1 VTEGD
6 AAPAAAEAA
15 PAAAEAAP
23 AAASESNSRN
33 LLMRVVVAAVLIP
46 LAVAIAYAGGWLW
59 TALVTAAAIG
69 LFVEWLAVVGLA
81 GALALAIRGGVALAL
96 GGICFAVG
104 RIDAALIVLAIGLV
118 AIASTAPDR
127 RSWAAAGFC
136 YAAAAEI
143 ASVLLRLDP
152 VKGFAALMF
161 VLVIVWVTDSGGYFA
176 GRGIGGPK
184 LWPSVSPKK
193 TWAGAVGGFAASL
206 AVACGFAA
214 FDLGRTVPL
223 LISAAILSV
232 ASQLGD
238 LFESAVKRRFGV
250 KDSSHII
257 PGHGG
262 LMDRLDGFVAAVVL
276 AAVFGFLRGG
286 ADGVGR
292 GLMVW

>member
-6 AAPAAAEAA
+6 AAAAKAA
-15 PAAAEAAP
+15 PE
-23 AAASESNSRN
+23 AASESSSRN
-33 LLMRVVVAAVLIP
+33 LLMRVAVAAVLIP

-81 GALALAIRGGVALAL
+81 GAVALAVRGGIALAL

-104 RIDAALIVLAIGLV
+104 WIDAALIILGLGLV
-118 AIASTAPDR
+118 AVASTAPDR
-127 RSWAAAGFC
+127 RGWAAAGFC

-143 ASVLLRLDP
+143 ASVLLRLDAA
-152 VKGFAALMF
+152 KGFAALIF
-161 VLVIVWVTDSGGYFA
+161 VLLIVWVTDSGGYFA

-184 LWPSVSPKK
+184 LWPRVSPKK
-193 TWAGAVGGFAASL
+193 TWAGAAGGFAASL
-206 AVACGFAA
+206 AVAGGFAA

-223 LISAAILSV
+223 LISAGVLSI

-276 AAVFGFLRGG
+276 AAIFGFLRGG

>member
-1 VTEGD
+1 MTEG
-6 AAPAAAEAA
+6 EAA
-15 PAAAEAAP
+15 PAAAQTAPGAAEVAP
-23 AAASESNSRN
+23 ESASRN

-59 TALVTAAAIG
+59 TALVTVAAIG
-69 LFVEWLAVVGLA
+69 LFVEWLSVVGLA
-81 GALALAIRGGVALAL
+81 SAMALTIRGCVALVI
-96 GGICFAVG
+96 GGICFALG
-104 RIDAALIVLAIGLV
+104 RIDAALIVIALGL
-118 AIASTAPDR
+118 ISILWTAAER
-127 RSWAAAGFC
+127 RGWAAVGFC

-152 VKGFAALMF
+152 AKGFAALMF
-161 VLVIVWVTDSGGYFA
+161 VLVVVWVTDSGGYFA

-206 AVACGFAA
+206 AVAGAFAA